1 MSVRSVIVALTP
13 ATELLR
19 APLGTWVYRWAL
31 RAVGAQLARQ
41 EVSLVHISR
50 CSPSF
55 ARPTKVPSVFDLT
68 CEAMQSVHR

>member
-13 ATELLR
+13 AAGLLR
-19 APLGTWVYRWAL
+19 APLGTWVRWAL
-31 RAVGAQLARQ
+31 RAVGAQLARP